1 MKTKNKTM
9 ALVEIAIVLCSLFLV
24 ALPAIA
30 AEHTAQEV
38 SANTIT
44 TASEDDFVLDV
55 YGNANEDD
63 TVDMRDL
70 TYVKLIFFGKK
81 TETELADAKYDG
93 KINPLDFIQ
102 IKLIIVGK
110 EKELTLVD
118 TADRIVTVKKPIE
131 RIVSLNL
138 GVSEVL
144 RSLKAKDRI
153 VGVDCYTKEETVFF
167 PELSELPS
175 IGGPGGGHPEPDY
188 EKILELDPDIAI
200 TYGVGW
206 GATPIEDILEPAGI
220 TVVRLDFYKPM
231 TMVEEIEKLGY
242 ILDTRNE
249 AGEFIDFYE
258 EYLNSIKEKTE
269 DLSEEDKKEVY
280 YEINWDYY
288 TINKDS
294 GMHRMIEIAG
304 GINIGADLSAEFV
317 EISPEWIIREDP
329 DIIIRDEYK
338 VANGYEVDDPT
349 EMKEERDA
357 ILSRTELTTVTA
369 IKDERVYMVSCTMIE
384 SGRHFIAIGY
394 LAKWFHP
401 VLFDD
406 LDPRAI
412 HQEYLDRFQELDFD
426 VYEHGVFVFP
436 EPS

>member
-1 MKTKNKTM
+1 MKTKNKLL
-9 ALVEIAIVLCSLFLV
+9 ALLEIAIVCLMLLV

-30 AEHTAQEV
+30 AEQTTQEV
-38 SANTIT
+38 SA
-44 TASEDDFVLDV
+44 TASEDDYVLGI

-63 TVDMRDL
+63 TIDMRDV
-70 TYVKLIFFGKK
+70 TYTKLVIFGKK
-81 TETELADAKYDG
+81 PETKLADAYYDG
-93 KINPLDFIQ
+93 EVDVLDVVQ
-102 IKLIIVGK
+102 IKLIILGR
-110 EKELTLVD
+110 ESELTIVD
-118 TADRIVTVKKPIE
+118 STDRIVTVKKPVE

-153 VGVDCYTKEETVFF
+153 VGVDCYTKEEKVFF

-200 TYGVGW
+200 TYGGGW
-206 GATPIEDILEPAGI
+206 GATSIEDVLEPAGI
-220 TVVRLDFYKPM
+220 TVVRLDLYKPM
-231 TMVEEIEKLGY
+231 TMLEEIEKLGY
-242 ILDTRNE
+242 IIDKRNE
-249 AGEFIDFYE
+249 AEDFIDFYE

-269 DLSEEDKKEVY
+269 GLSEEDKKGVY

-294 GMHRMIEIAG
+294 GMHQMIEMAG
-304 GINIGADLSAEFV
+304 GINIGADLSAEFIEV
-317 EISPEWIIREDP
+317 DPEWVAWENP
-329 DIIIRDEYK
+329 DIIIRDEYMA
-338 VANGYEVDDPT
+338 ANGYDIDDPT
-349 EMKEERDA
+349 EMKEAREA
-357 ILSRTELTTVTA
+357 ILSRTELADVTA
-369 IKDERVYMVSCTMIE
+369 IKDESVYMVSCTMIE

-426 VYEHGVFVFP
+426 VYEHGVFVYPSP
-436 EPS
+436 ES